1 MWKKHVFSNK
11 KLSSMEING
20 GFSTSR
26 VYHQNGS
33 FLDDFHILEDPTL
46 TRPCVYTYGMI
57 WVDGHICSWFTH
69 KKWMLIF
76 HSFLYVYQR
85 VYVLLYI
92 VYIYIFIYAKI
103 HWHWYYL
110 CTEWFIPTPKKP
122 QWQCI
127 LILVAGNGVPPQMIW
142 LRWKMVEKYLNRLRF
157 MVNLSN

>member
-92 VYIYIFIYAKI
+92 VYIYLYMQRYIDIDI
-103 HWHWYYL
+103 TCVQNGLSPHPRSHS
-110 CTEWFIPTPKKP
+110 
-122 QWQCI
+122 
-127 LILVAGNGVPPQMIW
+127 GNVFWSSSLAMVCHP
-142 LRWKMVEKYLNRLRF
+142 RWSGYVGKWWKNI
-157 MVNLSN
+157 